1 MKSRHTLSCE
11 NGGMKMEEHIFNDI
25 KELGSIADNLDMCRR
40 TDSIYRTIGTDEI
53 KNDPKRRD
61 IINLTTNERS
71 AVVSSVYHEYQ
82 HKDVITEVSQSFQKA
97 KIEGHGTVYDMG
109 DRIMTAIFFDNVQY
123 IKDPNSDKGIQIGAM
138 FRNSYNKQNSVTGVG
153 YFMRIKCL
161 NQMYLANMIDELKFS
176 ERHTGSIIDALPAS
190 IARFTDNLLM
200 RSKFVGEAAAIAN
213 SVTVTFANRDQ
224 RLQTMIAML
233 DHNKVGEMVEAKLE
247 TLEPTKWDI
256 YNAIT
261 AVTTHERMADGV
273 RERMQ
278 KLSEKVLNPNYTV
291 IPAILVKA

>member
-11 NGGMKMEEHIFNDI
+11 NGVEEMEEHIFSNI
-25 KELGSIADNLDMCRR
+25 KELGNVADNLDMCRR
-40 TDSIYRTIGTDEI
+40 TESWYKDIETGELKS
-53 KNDPKRRD
+53 DPKRRD
-61 IINLTTNERS
+61 IVNLHTRERA

-82 HKDVITEVSQSFQKA
+82 HKDVLTELSHSFGKA
-97 KIEGHGTVYDMG
+97 QIEGHGTVYDMG
-109 DRIMTAIFFDNVQY
+109 DRIMTAIFFDNVKY
-123 IKDPNSDKGIQIGAM
+123 IKDPTSDKGIQIGAM

-153 YFMRIKCL
+153 YFMRIACL

-176 ERHTGSIIDALPAS
+176 ERHTGSIVDALPAS

-200 RSKFVGEAAAIAN
+200 RSKFVGDAAQIA
-213 SVTVTFANRDQ
+213 SEVTVTFSNRDQ

-233 DHNKVGEMVEAKLE
+233 DHTKVGEMVEAKLE